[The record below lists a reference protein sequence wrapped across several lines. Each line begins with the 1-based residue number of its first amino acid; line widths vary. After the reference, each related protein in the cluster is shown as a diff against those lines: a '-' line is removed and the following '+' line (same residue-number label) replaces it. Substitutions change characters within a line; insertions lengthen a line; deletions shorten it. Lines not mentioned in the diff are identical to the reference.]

1 MSDRESESE
10 GVWILYES
18 VNSGDVL
25 RQGDLIK
32 FARQDKPPSYGIVV
46 TADCDLDNRKHS
58 RLVTLVPLLSAEQ
71 IVCQCLAFDAFESQK
86 DALQQYCRTQLGIE
100 DQPNTAAFLG
110 KVKSLVR
117 DGSISDPVVDAA
129 ARAVAHEELSVSV
142 PVLRAVLAGAGISWP
157 KSLDRFAMLRRV
169 EN

>member
-71 IVCQCLAFDAFESQK
+71 IVCQCLAFDAFE
-86 DALQQYCRTQLGIE
+86 
-100 DQPNTAAFLG
+100 
-110 KVKSLVR
+110 
-117 DGSISDPVVDAA
+117 
-129 ARAVAHEELSVSV
+129 
-142 PVLRAVLAGAGISWP
+142 
-157 KSLDRFAMLRRV
+157 
-169 EN
+169 